1 MYNSRCDCTHE
12 PNADKDAAE
21 DGCCGEEPDG
31 PHDALYRTDA
41 RTDAM
46 RMEKRIAAFPPCVRC
61 LWKTC
66 RPKIYSYGI
75 GKKLNEG
82 HTHLPPHWE
91 LACCPTIARAY
102 RAKCTVR
109 YLAVEVDDELQ
120 NTRSVHG

>member
-1 MYNSRCDCTHE
+1 MASMRPLAILESNHRRIPSRCRLT
-12 PNADKDAAE
+12 
-21 DGCCGEEPDG
+21 
-31 PHDALYRTDA
+31 
-41 RTDAM
+41 
-46 RMEKRIAAFPPCVRC
+46 VRATV
-61 LWKTC
+61 WKTC